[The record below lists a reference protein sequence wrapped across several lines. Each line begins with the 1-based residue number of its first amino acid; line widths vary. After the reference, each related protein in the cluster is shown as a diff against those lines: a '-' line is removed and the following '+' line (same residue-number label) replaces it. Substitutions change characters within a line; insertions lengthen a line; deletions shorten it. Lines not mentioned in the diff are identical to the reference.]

1 MIHIHINLAFLNEYV
16 SLLTELSCFYCQH
29 AECLIGKNEET
40 IYALTFPHLTWH
52 APLSA
57 IPASIEVTEGA
68 FDESA
73 CGDRRNG
80 HLLAE
85 SDPQFFQRDLRK
97 GTVHSP
103 EDSRCIFHV
112 RQKVHVGRRS

>member
-16 SLLTELSCFYCQH
+16 GLLTELSCFSCQH
-29 AECLIGKNEET
+29 AECLIGKNEEKL
-40 IYALTFPHLTWH
+40 YALPFPHLTWH

-57 IPASIEVTEGA
+57 IPASIEVTESA

-73 CGDRRNG
+73 CGDRRNAIG

-103 EDSRCIFHV
+103 EDSRCIFE
-112 RQKVHVGRRS
+112 